1 MEIGQSRC
9 DPDDQVGPRERTRAD
24 HADKEGSTDDIV
36 DDVST
41 TGAGDATDPMLDAS
55 VVMSNDNTDDAP
67 GLKLDQAAR
76 DDAREPADQNRR
88 SRQVSIP
95 RDPLE

>member
-1 MEIGQSRC
+1 
-9 DPDDQVGPRERTRAD
+9 
-24 HADKEGSTDDIV
+24 
-36 DDVST
+36 
-41 TGAGDATDPMLDAS
+41 
-55 VVMSNDNTDDAP
+55 VMSNDNTDDAP